1 MKKTASEKQL
11 KNFLKHK
18 KEEKSVFLSL
28 TGQGDYATI
37 LEEPLNLCRVQ
48 IGEVTYLFGGISEEF
63 YDKMVI
69 KYYHADNS
77 EERHADNSEER
88 LVESVLEQVKI
99 DINAGDY
106 WAVRALLKDIILKKN
121 ESTFRKYLQKTE

>member
-37 LEEPLNLCRVQ
+37 LEGPLNLCRVQ

-77 EERHADNSEER
+77 EER

-106 WAVRALLKDIILKKN
+106 WAVRALLKDVTLEKN
-121 ESTFRKYLQKTE
+121 ESTFRKYLPKTE

>member
-37 LEEPLNLCRVQ
+37 LEGPLNLCRVQ

-77 EERHADNSEER
+77 EER

-99 DINAGDY
+99 DINTGDY
-106 WAVRALLKDIILKKN
+106 WAVRALLREVILEKN
-121 ESTFRKYLQKTE
+121 ESTFRNYLQKTE

>member
-77 EERHADNSEER
+77 EER

-106 WAVRALLKDIILKKN
+106 WAVRALLKDVILKKN

>member
-77 EERHADNSEER
+77 EER

>member
-69 KYYHADNS
+69 KYHHEDNP
-77 EERHADNSEER
+77 EER

-99 DINAGDY
+99 DINTGDY
-106 WAVRALLKDIILKKN
+106 WAVRDLLKDVILKKN

>member
-28 TGQGDYATI
+28 TGQGDYVTI
-37 LEEPLNLCRVQ
+37 LEGPLNLCRVQ

-77 EERHADNSEER
+77 EER

-106 WAVRALLKDIILKKN
+106 WAVRALLKDVTLEKN

>member
-37 LEEPLNLCRVQ
+37 SEEPLNLCRVQ

-77 EERHADNSEER
+77 EER

-106 WAVRALLKDIILKKN
+106 WAVRALLKDVILKKN

>member
-37 LEEPLNLCRVQ
+37 LEGPLNLCRVQ

-77 EERHADNSEER
+77 EER

-106 WAVRALLKDIILKKN
+106 WAVRALLKDVILKKN
-121 ESTFRKYLQKTE
+121 ESTFRNYLQKTE

>member
-77 EERHADNSEER
+77 EER

-99 DINAGDY
+99 DINTGDY
-106 WAVRALLKDIILKKN
+106 WAVRALLREVILEKN
-121 ESTFRKYLQKTE
+121 ESTFRNYLQKTE

>member
-11 KNFLKHK
+11 KDFLKHK
-18 KEEKSVFLSL
+18 KEEKSILLYL

-69 KYYHADNS
+69 KYHH
-77 EERHADNSEER
+77 EDNSEER
-88 LVESVLEQVKI
+88 LVESVLEQVKV
-99 DINAGDY
+99 DINTGDY
-106 WAVRALLKDIILKKN
+106 WAVRALLKDVILKKN

>member
-18 KEEKSVFLSL
+18 KEEKSVLLYL
-28 TGQGDYATI
+28 TGQGDCATI
-37 LEEPLNLCRVQ
+37 LEGPLNLCRVQ

-69 KYYHADNS
+69 KYYH
-77 EERHADNSEER
+77 EDNSEER

-99 DINAGDY
+99 DINTGDY
-106 WAVRALLKDIILKKN
+106 WVVRALLREVILEKN
-121 ESTFRKYLQKTE
+121 ESTFRNYLQKTE

>member
-18 KEEKSVFLSL
+18 KEEKSVLLYL
-28 TGQGDYATI
+28 TGQGDYVTI
-37 LEEPLNLCRVQ
+37 LEEPLNLCRVH
-48 IGEVTYLFGGISEEF
+48 IGEATYLFGGISEEF

-69 KYYHADNS
+69 KYYHEDNS
-77 EERHADNSEER
+77 EES

-106 WAVRALLKDIILKKN
+106 WAVRALLKDVILKKN

>member
-18 KEEKSVFLSL
+18 KEEKSVLLYL
-28 TGQGDYATI
+28 TGQGDYTTV
-37 LEEPLNLCRVQ
+37 LEGPLNLCRVQ

-69 KYYHADNS
+69 NYHH
-77 EERHADNSEER
+77 EDNSEER

-99 DINAGDY
+99 DIHTGNY
-106 WAVRALLKDIILKKN
+106 WAVRALLKDVILKKN
-121 ESTFRKYLQKTE
+121 ESTFREYLPKTE

>member
-37 LEEPLNLCRVQ
+37 LEGPLNLCRVQ

-69 KYYHADNS
+69 KYY
-77 EERHADNSEER
+77 HADNSEER

>member
-37 LEEPLNLCRVQ
+37 LEGPLNLCRVQ

-77 EERHADNSEER
+77 EER

-99 DINAGDY
+99 DINTGDY
-106 WAVRALLKDIILKKN
+106 WAVRALLRDVILEKN
-121 ESTFRKYLQKTE
+121 ESTFRNYLQKTE

>member
-11 KNFLKHK
+11 KDFLKHK
-18 KEEKSVFLSL
+18 KGEKSILLYL

-37 LEEPLNLCRVQ
+37 FEEPLNLCRVQ

-69 KYYHADNS
+69 KYHH
-77 EERHADNSEER
+77 EDNSEER

-99 DINAGDY
+99 DINTGDY
-106 WAVRALLKDIILKKN
+106 WAVRALLKDLILKKS

>member
-11 KNFLKHK
+11 KNFLKNK

-37 LEEPLNLCRVQ
+37 LEGPLNLCRVQ

-77 EERHADNSEER
+77 EER

-106 WAVRALLKDIILKKN
+106 WAVRALLKDVTLKKN
-121 ESTFRKYLQKTE
+121 ESTFRKYLPKTE

>member
-37 LEEPLNLCRVQ
+37 LEGPLNLCRVQ

-77 EERHADNSEER
+77 EER

-106 WAVRALLKDIILKKN
+106 WAVRALLKDVILKKN

>member
-37 LEEPLNLCRVQ
+37 LEGPLNLCRVQ

-77 EERHADNSEER
+77 EER

-99 DINAGDY
+99 DINTGDY
-106 WAVRALLKDIILKKN
+106 WAVRALLKDVILKKN

>member
-77 EERHADNSEER
+77 EER

-99 DINAGDY
+99 DINTGDY
-106 WAVRALLKDIILKKN
+106 WVVRALLKDVILKKN
-121 ESTFRKYLQKTE
+121 ESAFRNYLQKTE

>member
-18 KEEKSVFLSL
+18 KEEKSVLLYL
-28 TGQGDYATI
+28 TGQGDCATI
-37 LEEPLNLCRVQ
+37 LEGPLNLCRVQ

-69 KYYHADNS
+69 KYYH
-77 EERHADNSEER
+77 EDNSEER

-99 DINAGDY
+99 DINTGDY
-106 WAVRALLKDIILKKN
+106 WAVRALLREVILEKN
-121 ESTFRKYLQKTE
+121 ESTFRNYLQKTE

>member
-18 KEEKSVFLSL
+18 KEEKSILLYL
-28 TGQGDYATI
+28 TGQGDCATI
-37 LEEPLNLCRVQ
+37 LEGPLNLCRVQ

-69 KYYHADNS
+69 KYYH
-77 EERHADNSEER
+77 EDNSEER

-99 DINAGDY
+99 DINTGDY
-106 WAVRALLKDIILKKN
+106 WVVRALLKDVILKKN
-121 ESTFRKYLQKTE
+121 ESTFRNYLQKTE

>member
-11 KNFLKHK
+11 KDFLKRK
-18 KEEKSVFLSL
+18 KEEKSILLHL

-77 EERHADNSEER
+77 EER

-106 WAVRALLKDIILKKN
+106 WAVRALLKDVILKKN

>member
-77 EERHADNSEER
+77 EER

-99 DINAGDY
+99 DINTGDY
-106 WAVRALLKDIILKKN
+106 WAVRALLREVILKKN
-121 ESTFRKYLQKTE
+121 ESTFRNYLQKTE

>member
-28 TGQGDYATI
+28 TGQGDYVTI
-37 LEEPLNLCRVQ
+37 LEGPLNLCRVQ

-77 EERHADNSEER
+77 EER

-99 DINAGDY
+99 DINTGDY
-106 WAVRALLKDIILKKN
+106 WAVRALLREVILEKN
-121 ESTFRKYLQKTE
+121 ESTFRNYLQKTE

>member
-18 KEEKSVFLSL
+18 KEEKSVLLYL
-28 TGQGDYATI
+28 TGQGDYTTI
-37 LEEPLNLCRVQ
+37 LEEPLNLCRVH
-48 IGEVTYLFGGISEEF
+48 IGEATYLFGGISEEF

-69 KYYHADNS
+69 KYYH
-77 EERHADNSEER
+77 EDNSEER

-99 DINAGDY
+99 DINTGDY
-106 WAVRALLKDIILKKN
+106 WAVRALLKNVILKKN
-121 ESTFRKYLQKTE
+121 ESTFREYLPKTE

>member
-28 TGQGDYATI
+28 TGQGDYVTI
-37 LEEPLNLCRVQ
+37 LEGPLNLCRVQ

-69 KYYHADNS
+69 KYY
-77 EERHADNSEER
+77 HADNSEER

>member
-18 KEEKSVFLSL
+18 KEEKSVLLYL
-28 TGQGDYATI
+28 TGQGDYVTI
-37 LEEPLNLCRVQ
+37 LEEPLNLCRVH
-48 IGEVTYLFGGISEEF
+48 IGEATYLFGGISEEF

-77 EERHADNSEER
+77 EER

-99 DINAGDY
+99 DINTGDY
-106 WAVRALLKDIILKKN
+106 WAVRALLREVILEKN
-121 ESTFRKYLQKTE
+121 ESTFRNYLQKTE

>member
-1 MKKTASEKQL
+1 M
-11 KNFLKHK
+11 
-18 KEEKSVFLSL
+18 
-28 TGQGDYATI
+28 
-37 LEEPLNLCRVQ
+37 Q

-77 EERHADNSEER
+77 EER

-99 DINAGDY
+99 DINTGDY

>member
-37 LEEPLNLCRVQ
+37 LEGPLNLCRVQ

-77 EERHADNSEER
+77 EER

-99 DINAGDY
+99 DINTGDY
-106 WAVRALLKDIILKKN
+106 WVVRALLKDVILKKN
-121 ESTFRKYLQKTE
+121 ESAFRNYLQKTE

>member
-18 KEEKSVFLSL
+18 KEEKSVLLYL
-28 TGQGDYATI
+28 TGQGDYVTI
-37 LEEPLNLCRVQ
+37 LEEPLNLCRVH
-48 IGEVTYLFGGISEEF
+48 IGEATYLFGGISEEF

-69 KYYHADNS
+69 KYYH
-77 EERHADNSEER
+77 EDNSEER

-99 DINAGDY
+99 DINTGDY
-106 WAVRALLKDIILKKN
+106 WVVRALLKDVILEEN
-121 ESTFRKYLQKTE
+121 ESTFRNYLQKTE

>member
-77 EERHADNSEER
+77 EER

-99 DINAGDY
+99 DINTGDY
-106 WAVRALLKDIILKKN
+106 WAVRALLKDVILKKN